1 MKKMSFVFIMLV
13 GIISL
18 CFANTTW
25 KFESGSKEL
34 GYKVFDSVTVINRT
48 GKTLQVENEGIQSDS
63 EAIFQIDSILV
74 SSDAYTSD
82 TFEVAC
88 AIKDGNL
95 EVLFST
101 KDGYK
106 NMTVEVVPV
115 PGSKPVMH
123 HARPVHVYTPH
134 APCPQSPRPP
144 RHHHTVHH

>member
-1 MKKMSFVFIMLV
+1 MKRMSFIFMILV

-48 GKTLQVENEGIQSDS
+48 GETLQVENEGIKSDS
-63 EAIFQIDSILV
+63 EATFQIDSILV
-74 SSDAYTSD
+74 SSDAYNSD
-82 TFEVAC
+82 AFEAAC

-115 PGSKPVMH
+115 PCSKPFMH
-123 HARPVHVYTPH
+123 HTRPVRFCTPH
-134 APCPQSPRPP
+134 APCPQSPRSP
-144 RHHHTVHH
+144 RQHHKVHQ